1 MTITITRDEQH
12 AKELDY
18 YRAYRA
24 KNKEKIA
31 AYHKAYRADNKEYFK
46 AYSEATEE
54 RRRAYFKDY
63 YYRVLKPKQQAARKA
78 KNA

>member
-24 KNKEKIA
+24 KDKEKIA
-31 AYHKAYRADNKEYFK
+31 AHHKAYRANNKEYFA
-46 AYSEATEE
+46 AYYEATEE
-54 RRRAYFKDY
+54 RRRNYMKDY
-63 YYRVLKPKQQAARKA
+63 YHRVLKPKEAARKA